1 MTDAGVFVGID
12 VAQASLDIAVVPSGA
27 VRHVGHDAEGIAALV
42 AWLDSLQP
50 TMIVL
55 EASGGIETVLAAELA
70 GAELPVVVINP
81 RQARDFAKA
90 TGRLAKN
97 DRLDAHVLA
106 SFAERVRPPIRPL
119 KDRDT
124 RALQAWVTRRRQV
137 IGMLTAEKNR
147 RSRAHASMR
156 DHIDAH
162 IAWLENQ
169 MRTIDTQLEEAIQA
183 MPPWRDRGLLLQ
195 SVPGVGPVATA
206 TLIAELPELG
216 NLSRRKIAALVGV
229 APFNHDSGRFQGHRR
244 IRGGRRSVRQALY
257 MAALA
262 GIRWNPAIR
271 AFHRRLRDAGK
282 PPKVA
287 ITACARK
294 LATVLNA
301 MVREQKT
308 WAETDVALPALQ
320 HSC

>member
-1 MTDAGVFVGID
+1 MTESGCFVGID
-12 VAQASLDIAVVPSGA
+12 VAQATLDIAVVPSGESRR
-27 VRHVGHDAEGIAALV
+27 VSHDDSGIEVLV
-42 AWLDSLQP
+42 SWLCDLTP
-50 TMIVL
+50 TLIVL
-55 EASGGIETVLAAELA
+55 EASGGLETLLAAALA
-70 GAELPVVVINP
+70 AAGLPVVVINP

-97 DRLDAHVLA
+97 DHLDAQVLA
-106 SFAERVRPPIRPL
+106 CFAERVRPPIRLL
-119 KDRDT
+119 KDAET
-124 RALQAWVTRRRQV
+124 RELQAWVTRRRQL

-147 RSRAHASMR
+147 RSRARGAMG

-162 IAWLENQ
+162 IVWLEDQ
-169 MRTIDTQLEEAIQA
+169 LRTINRQLGEAIQQ
-183 MPPWRDRGLLLQ
+183 MPVWRERGLLLQ

-216 NLSRRKIAALVGV
+216 TLSRRQIAALVGV
-229 APFNHDSGRFQGHRR
+229 APMNHDSGRFHGQRR
-244 IRGGRRSVRQALY
+244 IRGGRPSVRQALY

-271 AFHRRLRDAGK
+271 TFHRRLRDAGK
-282 PPKVA
+282 PPKIA

-294 LATVLNA
+294 LATILNA
-301 MVREQKT
+301 IVREQIPWSST
-308 WAETDVALPALQ
+308 TIAAAAHQ